1 MPNYVPG
8 VGNPNAKLLVLGEAP
23 GEYEDDEKMPFVGPA
38 GRELDHL
45 LKAGGFSRSEVWLT
59 NVVKFRP
66 PENKFAR
73 IGELGLD
80 LEECY
85 KEIEREIKEIGPNC
99 ILALGN
105 EALKA
110 TTGISGITKWRGSI
124 LRSRFPNIKVVGTF
138 HPAALLH
145 QHGDFNGLS
154 YFWKSVMALDFKRA
168 WEESLSSEYTI
179 PDRTLMVCKSS
190 QELYNFLERHKD
202 KELCAIDIET
212 RKTIPVCIA
221 LAFSPYESMSI
232 PLLEPN
238 SWHPSAIGVNN
249 DAEMAEI
256 WRLLIEFF
264 ERPNLKIIG
273 QNFKFDHEKLLRP
286 CGFPVPDPYAD
297 TMLAMHTI
305 NPELPKSLDFIASIY
320 TREPYY
326 KDEGREFDLR
336 KHPIERFFLYN
347 AKDSAVTFEAWLE
360 LEKELKE
367 LGLQDF
373 FHSFVMKLHPLYM
386 HIESNGFKIDE
397 EKRAALLEKYGTK
410 LKEIDAEFEKITGF
424 YPVED
429 ADDQKAIL
437 KKHKKEGTEPPALI
451 NLGSPQQ
458 LKELLFDILK
468 FPKRA
473 STDEDTLVALMA
485 NHTSKDEVKKRVL
498 EIILDRRK
506 IKKMLGT
513 YLMVKP
519 DYDSRVRTNYKI
531 VGTETG
537 RTSTTMQADE
547 KNHVLR
553 PEPMGTAFQT
563 LTKHGDIGPEV
574 REMYVPGY

>member
-8 VGNPNAKLLVLGEAP
+8 VGNPNAKLLALGEAP
-23 GEYEDDEKMPFVGPA
+23 GEVEDDEKEPFKGPA
-38 GRELDHL
+38 GGMFDNIC
-45 LKAGGFSRSEVWLT
+45 KAAGIHRNEIWLT
-59 NVVKFRP
+59 NVIKFRP
-66 PENKFAR
+66 PNNDFKR
-73 IGELGLD
+73 IEELGLNLD
-80 LEECY
+80 QCYEELE
-85 KEIEREIKEIGPNC
+85 KEIRDVGPNC

-110 TTGISGITKWRGSI
+110 VTGISGISKWRGSI
-124 LRSRFPNIKVVGTF
+124 LRSKWGPKVVGTF
-138 HPAALLH
+138 HPAALLY
-145 QHGDFNGLS
+145 QHGEFDGLS
-154 YFWKSVMALDFKRA
+154 YFWKAVMALDFKRA
-168 WEESLSSEYTI
+168 SDESAFPEYQI
-179 PDRTLMVCKSS
+179 PDRTLMVCRSS

-238 SWHPSAIGVNN
+238 SWHESAKGINN
-249 DAEMAEI
+249 DAEMTEI
-256 WRLLIEFF
+256 WRLLIAFF
-264 ERPNLKIIG
+264 ERSNLKIIG
-273 QNFKFDHEKLLRP
+273 QNFKFDHEKLLKP

-367 LGLQDF
+367 LNLEDF
-373 FHSFVMKLHPLYM
+373 FHNFVMKLHPLYM
-386 HIESNGFKIDE
+386 HIESNGFKINE
-397 EKRAALLEKYGTK
+397 ERRKELRKKYGDK
-410 LKEIDAEFEKITGF
+410 LKAIDKEFEELVGYK
-424 YPVED
+424 PVTAEE
-429 ADDQKAIL
+429 QKAIL
-437 KKHKKEGTEPPALI
+437 KKCKKEGTEPGFII
-451 NLGSPQQ
+451 NLASPQQ
-458 LKELLFDILK
+458 LSELLYGVMKL
-468 FPKRA
+468 PKRA
-473 STDEDTLVALMA
+473 STDEDTLVALIG
-485 NHTSKDEVKKRVL
+485 NHCSKDEKKKRTL
-498 EIILDRRK
+498 ELIIDRRK
-506 IKKMLGT
+506 VRRTLDN
-513 YLMVKP
+513 YLSVKP
-519 DYDSRVRTNYKI
+519 DYDGRVRTAYKI
-531 VGTETG
+531 CGAETG

-547 KNHVLR
+547 KRCVLR

-563 LTKHGDIGPEV
+563 LTKHGDIGPEI
-574 REMYVPGY
+574 REMYEPGY